1 MPPLTCA
8 HLWCSKQSNGIF
20 KSANDDREYRYVEL
34 PNKIR
39 AMLVQD
45 ASCDKASAAMCVKVG
60 HFSDPDD
67 VPGLA
72 HFCEVSQA
80 PQICSCAQP

>member
-1 MPPLTCA
+1 MV
-8 HLWCSKQSNGIF
+8 CSKQSNGIF

-72 HFCEVSQA
+72 HFCEVSHNQHTSA
-80 PQICSCAQP
+80 ANL